1 MICSKIDRTRPIITH
16 RWWWWCSST
25 AAAMMSAKSPSD
37 AQGMV
42 RPPQRW
48 SKPNS
53 SSTRFSSVTNAGW
66 LRHAVGITSRFRPS
80 PTYTARWPRGTS
92 AAADAGDRLRA
103 RCSLVISCPSFPA
116 MISRYMLMIAQ
127 VSTLNKQDFAS

>member
-1 MICSKIDRTRPIITH
+1 
-16 RWWWWCSST
+16 
-25 AAAMMSAKSPSD
+25 MSAKSPSD

-53 SSTRFSSVTNAGW
+53 SSTRFSIVTNDGW
-66 LRHAVGITSRFRPS
+66 FRLAVGITNRFRPS
-80 PTYTARWPRGTS
+80 PTYTAKWPLGTS
-92 AAADAGDRLRA
+92 ADGDRLLA

-116 MISRYMLMIAQ
+116 ISLSVSLFQ
-127 VSTLNKQDFAS
+127 V